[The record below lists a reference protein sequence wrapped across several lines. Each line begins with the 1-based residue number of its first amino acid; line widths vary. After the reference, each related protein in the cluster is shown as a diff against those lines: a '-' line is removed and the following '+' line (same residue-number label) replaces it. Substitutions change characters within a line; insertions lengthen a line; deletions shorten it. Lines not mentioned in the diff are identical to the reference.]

1 MVIFWDFLL
10 HERILI
16 DFFFENIFR
25 KMAKIDP
32 ENSLGG
38 KLEFQ

>member
-1 MVIFWDFLL
+1 MREFSI
-10 HERILI
+10 E
-16 DFFFENIFR
+16 FFFENNFC

-32 ENSLGG
+32 EKSLGG